1 LSGQPPPSI
10 QDTSGATTQT
20 TPTSTTTTTTTSAH
34 TPSPPPPTASAQ
46 SSTSTGQFSHG
57 EHGQTR
63 KYEEYAYVLD
73 FTPRGKSITVRGR
86 EGVIIQAIGEE
97 RLTLLEL
104 LGIANATVDVGDR
117 LYIGREGREKVSSV
131 LGRLE
136 YNDISQTAKNEL
148 PNIVEKIVVANEKRF
163 VNYIN
168 VSQPITPRI
177 HALELIPGIGKTY
190 MMTIIKERDKRK
202 FENFADLQTR
212 VGLRDPAKLVAKRI
226 LEEVMGQARMN
237 LFVRK

>member
-1 LSGQPPPSI
+1 MSGQPPSTH
-10 QDTSGATTQT
+10 DAASSG
-20 TPTSTTTTTTTSAH
+20 H
-34 TPSPPPPTASAQ
+34 ASD
-46 SSTSTGQFSHG
+46 
-57 EHGQTR
+57 HGQPR
-63 KYEEYAYVLD
+63 RYEEYAYVLD
-73 FTPRGKSITVRGR
+73 YTPRGKSVTVRGR

-104 LGIANATVDVGDR
+104 LGVQNVTVELGER
-117 LYIGREGREKVSSV
+117 LYIGREGRDKVASV

-136 YNDISQTAKNEL
+136 YNDISQAAKNEL

-163 VNYIN
+163 VEYIN
-168 VSQPITPRI
+168 MSQPITPRI

-190 MMTIIKERDKRK
+190 MMTIIKERDKKK
-202 FENFADLQTR
+202 FENFADLQNR

-226 LEEVMGQARMN
+226 IEEIMGQARMN

>member
-1 LSGQPPPSI
+1 LSGQ
-10 QDTSGATTQT
+10 Q
-20 TPTSTTTTTTTSAH
+20 
-34 TPSPPPPTASAQ
+34 PPPPTATPP
-46 SSTSTGQFSHG
+46 STHDATAAGNFSQG
-57 EHGQTR
+57 EHGQPR

-104 LGIANATVDVGDR
+104 LGIQNATVEIGER

-136 YNDISQTAKNEL
+136 YTAISQAAKNEL
-148 PNIVEKIVVANEKRF
+148 ANIIEKVVVANEKRF

-168 VSQPITPRI
+168 NAQPITPRI

-190 MMTIIKERDKRK
+190 MMTIIKERDKKK
-202 FENFADLQTR
+202 FENFSDLQTR
-212 VGLRDPAKLVAKRI
+212 VGLRDPAKLISKRI
-226 LEEVMGQARMN
+226 IEEIMGQARMN

>member
-1 LSGQPPPSI
+1 LSGQS
-10 QDTSGATTQT
+10 S
-20 TPTSTTTTTTTSAH
+20 
-34 TPSPPPPTASAQ
+34 PSPPTAP
-46 SSTSTGQFSHG
+46 STQHTADTGHFSQA
-57 EHGQTR
+57 EHSQPR

-104 LGIANATVDVGDR
+104 LGIPNATVEIGER
-117 LYIGREGREKVSSV
+117 LYIGRETREKVSSV

-136 YNDISQTAKNEL
+136 YNDISQSAKNEL
-148 PNIVEKIVVANEKRF
+148 ANIIEKVVIANEKRF

-168 VSQPITPRI
+168 NAQPITPRI

-190 MMTIIKERDKRK
+190 MMTIIKERDKKK
-202 FENFADLQTR
+202 FETFSDLQNR

-226 LEEVMGQARMN
+226 IEEIMGQARMN

>member
-1 LSGQPPPSI
+1 LSGQQPPPPSTE
-10 QDTSGATTQT
+10 DAT
-20 TPTSTTTTTTTSAH
+20 AAGH
-34 TPSPPPPTASAQ
+34 
-46 SSTSTGQFSHG
+46 FSQG
-57 EHGQTR
+57 EHGQPR

-86 EGVIIQAIGEE
+86 EGVIIQALGEE

-104 LGIANATVDVGDR
+104 LGIPNTTVEIGER

-136 YNDISQTAKNEL
+136 YNAISQAAKNEL
-148 PNIVEKIVVANEKRF
+148 ANIIEKVVVANEKRF

-168 VSQPITPRI
+168 NAQPITPRI

-190 MMTIIKERDKRK
+190 MMTIIKERDKKK
-202 FENFADLQTR
+202 FENFSDLQTR
-212 VGLRDPAKLVAKRI
+212 VGLRDPAKLISKRI
-226 LEEVMGQARMN
+226 IEEIIGQARMN

>member
-1 LSGQPPPSI
+1 MSGQPPPPT
-10 QDTSGATTQT
+10 QDA
-20 TPTSTTTTTTTSAH
+20 A
-34 TPSPPPPTASAQ
+34 A
-46 SSTSTGQFSHG
+46 TGQYTHG
-57 EHGQTR
+57 DHSQAR
-63 KYEEYAYVLD
+63 KYEEHAYVLD

-104 LGIANATVDVGDR
+104 LGVANATVEVGDR

-136 YNDISQTAKNEL
+136 YNDISQSAKNEL
-148 PNIVEKIVVANEKRF
+148 PNIVEKIVIANEKRF

-168 VSQPITPRI
+168 MSQPITPRI

-212 VGLRDPAKLVAKRI
+212 VGLRDPGKLIAKRI
-226 LEEVMGQARMN
+226 IEEIMGQARMN

>member
-1 LSGQPPPSI
+1 LSGQ
-10 QDTSGATTQT
+10 Q
-20 TPTSTTTTTTTSAH
+20 
-34 TPSPPPPTASAQ
+34 PPPPTPP
-46 SSTSTGQFSHG
+46 STQDATAAGHFSQG
-57 EHGQTR
+57 EHGQPR

-73 FTPRGKSITVRGR
+73 FTPRGKSLTVRGR

-104 LGIANATVDVGDR
+104 LGISNTTVEIGER

-136 YNDISQTAKNEL
+136 YTAISQAAKNEL
-148 PNIVEKIVVANEKRF
+148 ANIIEKVVVANEKRF

-168 VSQPITPRI
+168 NAQPITPRI

-190 MMTIIKERDKRK
+190 MMTIIKERDKKK
-202 FENFADLQTR
+202 FENFSDLQTR
-212 VGLRDPAKLVAKRI
+212 VGLRDPAKLIAKRI
-226 LEEVMGQARMN
+226 IEEVMGQARMN

>member
-1 LSGQPPPSI
+1 LSGQQPPPPPPPST
-10 QDTSGATTQT
+10 QDSTAT
-20 TPTSTTTTTTTSAH
+20 
-34 TPSPPPPTASAQ
+34 
-46 SSTSTGQFSHG
+46 GNFSQG
-57 EHGQTR
+57 EHGQPR

-73 FTPRGKSITVRGR
+73 FTPRGKSLTVRGR

-104 LGIANATVDVGDR
+104 LGIQNTTVEIGER

-136 YNDISQTAKNEL
+136 YTAISQSAKNEL
-148 PNIVEKIVVANEKRF
+148 ANIIERVVVAN
-163 VNYIN
+163 YIN
-168 VSQPITPRI
+168 NAQPITPRI

-190 MMTIIKERDKRK
+190 MMTIIKERDKKK
-202 FENFADLQTR
+202 FENFSDLQTR
-212 VGLRDPAKLVAKRI
+212 VGLRDPAKLISKRI
-226 LEEVMGQARMN
+226 IEEIVGQARMN

>member
-1 LSGQPPPSI
+1 MSGQPPPSI
-10 QDTSGATTQT
+10 QDAAV
-20 TPTSTTTTTTTSAH
+20 PA
-34 TPSPPPPTASAQ
+34 PTASA
-46 SSTSTGQFSHG
+46 TGQYSHG
-57 EHGQTR
+57 EHSQTR

-104 LGIANATVDVGDR
+104 LGIANATVEVGDR

-131 LGRLE
+131 LGRLD
-136 YNDISQTAKNEL
+136 YNDISQAAKNEL

-168 VSQPITPRI
+168 MSQPITPRI

-212 VGLRDPAKLVAKRI
+212 VGLRDPAKLVARRI
-226 LEEVMGQARMN
+226 LEEIMGQARMN